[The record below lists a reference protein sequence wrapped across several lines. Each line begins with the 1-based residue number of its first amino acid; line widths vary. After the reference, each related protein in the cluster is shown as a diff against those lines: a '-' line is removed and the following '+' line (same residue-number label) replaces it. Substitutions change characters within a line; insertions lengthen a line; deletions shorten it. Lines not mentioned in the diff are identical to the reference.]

1 MVYEITTDCRI
12 ANKDYK
18 KGDLVTVNE
27 IGQYYPS
34 IMAPV
39 NGEIKAK
46 PIAKV
51 DEPKEGIVD
60 EPIEEKANEE
70 IADVEKLDDVNEP
83 IEKPT
88 KSKGK
93 SKKK

>member
-51 DEPKEGIVD
+51 DEPKEEIVD

-70 IADVEKLDDVNEP
+70 IPDEDKAEEVEPVE
-83 IEKPT
+83 EKPT

>member
-27 IGQYYPS
+27 IGQYYPT

-39 NGEIKAK
+39 TGEIKAK

-51 DEPKEGIVD
+51 DEPKEEKVD
-60 EPIEEKANEE
+60 EYANEE
-70 IADVEKLDDVNEP
+70 IADEDKAEEVEPVE
-83 IEKPT
+83 EKPT